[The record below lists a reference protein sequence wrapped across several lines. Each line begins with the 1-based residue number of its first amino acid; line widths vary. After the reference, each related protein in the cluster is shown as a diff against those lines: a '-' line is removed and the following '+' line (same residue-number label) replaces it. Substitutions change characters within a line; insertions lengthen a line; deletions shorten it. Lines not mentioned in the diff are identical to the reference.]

1 MGPYISNI
9 SKSIRMI
16 LDSQKKKAILS
27 ALADPEA
34 VSIINSTMDQ
44 SRSVSDIIRETNVP
58 HTTAYRK
65 IKWLVDEKLLV
76 VDKVLINDEGKKYSL
91 FHSVFRSIIV
101 KYENNKILVDADQ
114 NIEPLNKLTERFFS
128 LGQVG

>member
-1 MGPYISNI
+1 
-9 SKSIRMI
+9 MI
-16 LDSQKKKAILS
+16 LDSQKKKAILT

-34 VSIINSTMDQ
+34 VSIINSTMNQ
-44 SRSVSDIIRETNVP
+44 SKSASDIIRETNVP

-91 FHSVFRSIIV
+91 FHSIFRSIIV
-101 KYENNKILVDADQ
+101 KYENNTILVDAEQ
-114 NIEPLNKLTERFFS
+114 NIEPLNRLTERFFS
-128 LGQVG
+128 LGQVD

>member
-1 MGPYISNI
+1 
-9 SKSIRMI
+9 MI
-16 LDSQKKKAILS
+16 LDSQKKKAILT

-34 VSIINSTMDQ
+34 VSIIDSTMNQ
-44 SRSVSDIIRETNVP
+44 SKSVSDIIRETNVP

-76 VDKVLINDEGKKYSL
+76 VDKILINDEGKKYSL

-101 KYENNKILVDADQ
+101 KYENNKILIDAEE
-114 NIEPLNKLTERFFS
+114 NIEPLNRLTERFFS
-128 LGQVG
+128 LDM

>member
-1 MGPYISNI
+1 MGPASNN
-9 SKSIRMI
+9 SKSITMI
-16 LDSQKKKAILS
+16 LDSQKKNAILT

-34 VSIINSTMDQ
+34 VSIINSTMNQ
-44 SRSVSDIIRETNVP
+44 SKSVSDIIRETNVP

-91 FHSVFRSIIV
+91 FHSIFRSIIV
-101 KYENNKILVDADQ
+101 KYENNKILIDAEQ
-114 NIEPLNKLTERFFS
+114 NIEPLNRLTERFFS
-128 LGQVG
+128 L

>member
-1 MGPYISNI
+1 
-9 SKSIRMI
+9 MI
-16 LDSQKKKAILS
+16 LDSQKKKAILT

-34 VSIINSTMDQ
+34 VSIINSTMNQ
-44 SRSVSDIIRETNVP
+44 SKSVSDIIRETNVP

-91 FHSVFRSIIV
+91 FHSIYRSIIV
-101 KYENNKILVDADQ
+101 KYENNTILVDAEQ
-114 NIEPLNKLTERFFS
+114 NIEPLNRLTERFFS
-128 LGQVG
+128 LGQAD

>member
-1 MGPYISNI
+1 M
-9 SKSIRMI
+9 
-16 LDSQKKKAILS
+16 DSQKKEAILT

-34 VSIINSTMDQ
+34 VSIINSTMNQ
-44 SRSVSDIIRETNVP
+44 SKSASDIIRETNVP

-91 FHSVFRSIIV
+91 FHSIFRSIIV
-101 KYENNKILVDADQ
+101 KYENNKIVIDAEQ
-114 NIEPLNKLTERFFS
+114 NIEPLNRLTERFFS
-128 LGQVG
+128 LGQVD

>member
-1 MGPYISNI
+1 
-9 SKSIRMI
+9 MI
-16 LDSQKKKAILS
+16 LDSQKKEAILT

-34 VSIINSTMDQ
+34 VSIINSTMNQ
-44 SRSVSDIIRETNVP
+44 SKSASDIIRETNVP

-91 FHSVFRSIIV
+91 FHSIFRSIIV
-101 KYENNKILVDADQ
+101 KYENNKIVIDAEQ
-114 NIEPLNKLTERFFS
+114 NIEPLNRLTERFFS
-128 LGQVG
+128 LGQVD

>member
-1 MGPYISNI
+1 
-9 SKSIRMI
+9 MI
-16 LDSQKKKAILS
+16 LDSQKKEAILT

-34 VSIINSTMDQ
+34 VSIINSTMNQ
-44 SRSVSDIIRETNVP
+44 SKSVSDIIRETNVP

-91 FHSVFRSIIV
+91 FHSIFRSIIV
-101 KYENNKILVDADQ
+101 KYENNKILIDAEE
-114 NIEPLNKLTERFFS
+114 NIEPLNRLTERFFS
-128 LGQVG
+128 LGQVD

>member
-1 MGPYISNI
+1 
-9 SKSIRMI
+9 MI
-16 LDSQKKKAILS
+16 LDSQKKKAILT

-34 VSIINSTMDQ
+34 VSIINSTMNQ
-44 SRSVSDIIRETNVP
+44 SKSASDIIRETNVP

-91 FHSVFRSIIV
+91 FHSIFRSIIV
-101 KYENNKILVDADQ
+101 KYENNTILVDAEQ
-114 NIEPLNKLTERFFS
+114 NIEPLNRLTERFFS
-128 LGQVG
+128 LGQAD

>member
-1 MGPYISNI
+1 
-9 SKSIRMI
+9 MI
-16 LDSQKKKAILS
+16 LDSQKKKAILT

-34 VSIINSTMDQ
+34 VSIINSTMNQ
-44 SRSVSDIIRETNVP
+44 SKSVSDIIRETNVP

-91 FHSVFRSIIV
+91 FHSIFRSIIV
-101 KYENNKILVDADQ
+101 KYENNKILIDAEQ
-114 NIEPLNKLTERFFS
+114 NIEPLNRLTERFFS
-128 LGQVG
+128 LGQAD

>member
-1 MGPYISNI
+1 
-9 SKSIRMI
+9 MI
-16 LDSQKKKAILS
+16 LDSQKKKAILT

-34 VSIINSTMDQ
+34 VSIINSTMNQ
-44 SRSVSDIIRETNVP
+44 SKSASDIIRETNVP

-91 FHSVFRSIIV
+91 FHSIYRSIIV
-101 KYENNKILVDADQ
+101 KYENNTILVDAEQ
-114 NIEPLNKLTERFFS
+114 NIEPLNRLTERFFS
-128 LGQVG
+128 LGQVD

>member
-1 MGPYISNI
+1 
-9 SKSIRMI
+9 MI
-16 LDSQKKKAILS
+16 LDSQKKEAILT

-34 VSIINSTMDQ
+34 VSIINSTMNQ
-44 SRSVSDIIRETNVP
+44 SKSASDIIRETNVP

-101 KYENNKILVDADQ
+101 KYENNKILIDAEQ
-114 NIEPLNKLTERFFS
+114 NIEPLNRLTERFFS
-128 LGQVG
+128 LGQEG

>member
-1 MGPYISNI
+1 
-9 SKSIRMI
+9 MI
-16 LDSQKKKAILS
+16 LDSQKKEAILT

-34 VSIINSTMDQ
+34 VSIINSTMNQ
-44 SRSVSDIIRETNVP
+44 SKSVSDIIRETNVP

-91 FHSVFRSIIV
+91 FHSIFRSIIV
-101 KYENNKILVDADQ
+101 KYENNKIVIDAEQ
-114 NIEPLNKLTERFFS
+114 NIEPLNRLTERFFS

>member
-1 MGPYISNI
+1 
-9 SKSIRMI
+9 MI
-16 LDSQKKKAILS
+16 LDSQKRKAILT

-34 VSIINSTMDQ
+34 VSIIDSTMNQ
-44 SRSVSDIIRETNVP
+44 SKSVSDIIRETNVP

-76 VDKVLINDEGKKYSL
+76 VDKILINDEGKKYSL

-101 KYENNKILVDADQ
+101 KYENNKILIDAEE
-114 NIEPLNKLTERFFS
+114 NIEPLNRLTERFFS

>member
-1 MGPYISNI
+1 
-9 SKSIRMI
+9 MI
-16 LDSQKKKAILS
+16 LDSQKKEAILT

-34 VSIINSTMDQ
+34 VSIINSTMNQ
-44 SRSVSDIIRETNVP
+44 SKSASDIIRETNVP

-91 FHSVFRSIIV
+91 FHSIFRSIIV
-101 KYENNKILVDADQ
+101 KYENNKILIDAEE
-114 NIEPLNKLTERFFS
+114 NIEPLNRLTERFFS
-128 LGQVG
+128 LGQVD

>member
-1 MGPYISNI
+1 
-9 SKSIRMI
+9 MI
-16 LDSQKKKAILS
+16 LDSQKKNAILT

-34 VSIINSTMDQ
+34 VSIINSTMNQ
-44 SRSVSDIIRETNVP
+44 SKSVSDIIRETNVP

-91 FHSVFRSIIV
+91 FHSIFRSIIV
-101 KYENNKILVDADQ
+101 KYENNKILIDAEQ
-114 NIEPLNKLTERFFS
+114 NIEPLNRLTERFFS
-128 LGQVG
+128 LGQAD

>member
-1 MGPYISNI
+1 
-9 SKSIRMI
+9 MI
-16 LDSQKKKAILS
+16 LDSQKKEAILT

-34 VSIINSTMDQ
+34 VSIINSTMNH
-44 SRSVSDIIRETNVP
+44 SKSVSDIIRETNMP

-91 FHSVFRSIIV
+91 FHSIFRSIIV
-101 KYENNKILVDADQ
+101 KYENNKIIIDAQQ
-114 NIEPLNKLTERFFS
+114 NIEPLNRLTERFFS

>member
-1 MGPYISNI
+1 
-9 SKSIRMI
+9 MI
-16 LDSQKKKAILS
+16 LDSQKKKAILT

-34 VSIINSTMDQ
+34 VSIIDSTMNQ
-44 SRSVSDIIRETNVP
+44 SKSVSDIIRETNVP

-76 VDKVLINDEGKKYSL
+76 VDKILINDEGKKYSL

-101 KYENNKILVDADQ
+101 KYENNKILIDAEE
-114 NIEPLNKLTERFFS
+114 NIEPLNRLTERFFS
-128 LGQVG
+128 LGQAD

>member
-1 MGPYISNI
+1 
-9 SKSIRMI
+9 MI
-16 LDSQKKKAILS
+16 LESQKKKAILT

-34 VSIINSTMDQ
+34 VSIINSTTNQ
-44 SRSVSDIIRETNVP
+44 SKSASDIIRETNVP

-91 FHSVFRSIIV
+91 FHSIFRSIIV
-101 KYENNKILVDADQ
+101 KYENNTILVDAEQ
-114 NIEPLNKLTERFFS
+114 NIEPLNRLTERFFS
-128 LGQVG
+128 LGQAD

>member
-1 MGPYISNI
+1 
-9 SKSIRMI
+9 MI
-16 LDSQKKKAILS
+16 LDSQKKNAILT

-34 VSIINSTMDQ
+34 VSIINSTMNQ
-44 SRSVSDIIRETNVP
+44 SKSVSDIIRETNVP

-91 FHSVFRSIIV
+91 FHSIFRSIIV
-101 KYENNKILVDADQ
+101 KYENNKILIDAEQ
-114 NIEPLNKLTERFFS
+114 NIEPLNRLTERFFS
-128 LGQVG
+128 LGQAG

>member
-1 MGPYISNI
+1 
-9 SKSIRMI
+9 MI
-16 LDSQKKKAILS
+16 LDSQKKEAILT

-34 VSIINSTMDQ
+34 VSIINSTMNQ
-44 SRSVSDIIRETNVP
+44 SKSASDIIRETNVP

-101 KYENNKILVDADQ
+101 KYENNKILIDAEQ
-114 NIEPLNKLTERFFS
+114 NIEPLNRLTERFFS

>member
-1 MGPYISNI
+1 
-9 SKSIRMI
+9 MI
-16 LDSQKKKAILS
+16 LDSQKKNAILT

-34 VSIINSTMDQ
+34 VSIINSTMNQ
-44 SRSVSDIIRETNVP
+44 SKSVSDIIRETNVP

-91 FHSVFRSIIV
+91 FHSIFRSIIV
-101 KYENNKILVDADQ
+101 KYENNKILIDAEQ
-114 NIEPLNKLTERFFS
+114 NIEPLNRLTERFFS

>member
-1 MGPYISNI
+1 
-9 SKSIRMI
+9 MI
-16 LDSQKKKAILS
+16 LDNQKKKAILT

-34 VSIINSTMDQ
+34 VSIINSTMNQ
-44 SRSVSDIIRETNVP
+44 SKSVSDIIKETNMP

-76 VDKVLINDEGKKYSL
+76 VDKILINDEGKKYSL

-101 KYENNKILVDADQ
+101 KYENNKILIDAEE
-114 NIEPLNKLTERFFS
+114 NIEPLNRLTERFFS
-128 LGQVG
+128 LGQAD

>member
-1 MGPYISNI
+1 
-9 SKSIRMI
+9 MI
-16 LDSQKKKAILS
+16 LDSQKKKAILT

-34 VSIINSTMDQ
+34 VSIIDSTMNQ
-44 SRSVSDIIRETNVP
+44 SKSVSDIIRETNVP

-76 VDKVLINDEGKKYSL
+76 VDKILINDEGKKYSL

-101 KYENNKILVDADQ
+101 KYENNKILIDAEE
-114 NIEPLNKLTERFFS
+114 NIAPLNRLTERFFS
-128 LGQVG
+128 LGQED